1 MLKLTFDRKKYGKEI
16 LIDSVDADNFKSPEN
31 IISTNFY
38 TVGCLNKCR
47 GSIEINTRYTPFLNQ
62 SVIFMPP
69 HQHIDLTKIRFED
82 GIFLFFEGE
91 FLDQFFND
99 SFFIFK
105 FDFFHSID
113 KPSYVNLSSEQF
125 NSVFGLFKDIH
136 SDIKQFRS
144 DSEHYIRSLLYHL
157 LIKLNRFYADQHQ
170 AHGSVNKNLNFLRFR
185 QMLEQHIKHRHS
197 VQEYADALNISRTHL
212 NKLSKL
218 YLGNTSKEVIR
229 ARLLLEAKKE
239 ILYSQK
245 DISEIA
251 HDLNFS
257 DPPNFFR
264 FFRQLTGRSPQ
275 KYRKD
280 FSK

>member
-1 MLKLTFDRKKYGKEI
+1 M
-16 LIDSVDADNFKSPEN
+16 LIDSTDADNFKSQKN

-38 TVGCLNKCR
+38 TLGCLNKCK
-47 GSIEINTRYTPFLNQ
+47 GVVQIDTRYTPFLSQ
-62 SVIFMPP
+62 SVIFIPP
-69 HQHIDLTKIRFED
+69 CQSINLTEIRFDD

-105 FDFFHSID
+105 FDFFHNID
-113 KPSYVNLSSEQF
+113 KPYYVNLSPEQF
-125 NSVFGLFKDIH
+125 SSVFGLFKDIH

-157 LIKLNRFYADQHQ
+157 LIKLNRFYADQHKT
-170 AHGSVNKNLNFLRFR
+170 HGSVSKDINFLRFR
-185 QMLEQHIKHRHS
+185 QMLEQHIKHKHS
-197 VQEYADALNISRTHL
+197 VQEYAAALNISRTHL

-218 YLGNTSKEVIR
+218 YLGNTSKEIIR

-245 DISEIA
+245 NISEIA

-264 FFRQLTGRSPQ
+264 FFRQLTGLSPQ
-275 KYRKD
+275 QYRKE

>member
-47 GSIEINTRYTPFLNQ
+47 GAIEINTRYTPFLKQ

-69 HQHIDLTKIRFED
+69 HQHIDLTKIRFDD

-264 FFRQLTGRSPQ
+264 FFRQLTGQSPQ

>member
-1 MLKLTFDRKKYGKEI
+1 MLKLTFDRNKYGKEI
-16 LIDSVDADNFKSPEN
+16 LIDSFEIDNFSQKN
-31 IISTNFY
+31 IVLANFY
-38 TVGCLNKCR
+38 SLVCLNKCK
-47 GSIEINTRYTPFLNQ
+47 GVVQINTRNTPPLLNQ
-62 SVIFMPP
+62 SVIFLPP
-69 HQHIDLTKIRFED
+69 HQTLDLNKTRFND

-91 FLDQFFND
+91 FLNSFFND

-105 FDFFHSID
+105 FDFFHNID
-113 KPSYVNLSSEQF
+113 KPSYINLSPEQF

-144 DSEHYIRSLLYHL
+144 DSEHYIRSLLYHI
-157 LIKLNRFYADQHQ
+157 LIKLNRLYADQHQ
-170 AHGSVNKNLNFLRFR
+170 THGYMINNLKFLRFR
-185 QMLEQHIKHRHS
+185 QMLEQHIKDKHT
-197 VQEYADALNISRTHL
+197 VQEYADALKIGRTYL

-218 YLGNTSKEVIR
+218 YLGNTAKEVIR

-251 HDLNFS
+251 YELNFS
-257 DPPNFFR
+257 NPPNFFR
-264 FFRQLTGRSPQ
+264 FFRQLTGLSPQ
-275 KYRKD
+275 QYRKE